1 MKEIFDW
8 LREQISNKALPI
20 AFRIIHQ
27 EGDFKINAGEQKAY
41 LTALDLINEAEAK
54 WEADC
59 CEWKNVSCDNWK
71 PSCETNST
79 YNVFGVAW
87 FRRCPYCGKPIKIS
101 EVE

>member
-8 LREQISNKALPI
+8 LREQ
-20 AFRIIHQ
+20 RINTI
-27 EGDFKINAGEQKAY
+27 ELRDGRMCVEVSEVRE
-41 LTALDLINEAEAK
+41 LINEAEAK
-54 WEADC
+54 WEAEC
-59 CEWKNVSCDNWK
+59 CEWKNVSCDNWT

-87 FRRCPYCGKPIKIS
+87 FRRCPYCGKRIKIS